1 MALSEAA
8 ALVPLIPSD
17 TTVVTALYPM
27 KSKMTLHKYIDL
39 MLRWWPE
46 LPQCRLVC
54 FVPPV
59 LKALVTAVLARRP
72 AGHTLVIPLPFEDL
86 AATGGKL
93 DRAIWRY
100 TAALDPEKGAAH
112 SPELY
117 AIWYEKKEF
126 VLRAAALNP
135 FQSEYFVW
143 CDAGIGR
150 RPAWLPLIQGFPVG
164 LRIPRGKMLC
174 LEVEPMRPEDF
185 EGWDGRAAAL
195 GPDFSARQAT
205 IGGGILA
212 SDRDGWERW
221 SRAYDAMLLRY
232 HMAGRFIGKDQNIM
246 AGLVAS
252 DPSLA
257 VVVSAPA
264 SMGSFDR
271 WFYLLFFLAGVS
283 LSLV

>member
-1 MALSEAA
+1 
-8 ALVPLIPSD
+8 
-17 TTVVTALYPM
+17 M

-39 MLRWWPE
+39 IVRWWPE
-46 LPQCRLVC
+46 LPQCRLVF

-59 LKALVTAVLARRP
+59 LKGLVTAALGRRP
-72 AGHTLVIPLPFEDL
+72 AGHTLVIPLPFEEL
-86 AATGGKL
+86 AAAGGKL
-93 DRAIWRY
+93 DRGIWRY
-100 TAALDPEKGAAH
+100 TAELDPETGGGH
-112 SPELY
+112 SPDLY

-150 RPAWLPLIQGFPVG
+150 KREWLPLIQGFPAA

-174 LEVEPMRPEDF
+174 LEVEPMRAEDF
-185 EGWDGRAAAL
+185 EGWGPAAGAL

-212 SDRDGWERW
+212 ADRTGWERW

-246 AGLVAS
+246 AGLVA
-252 DPSLA
+252 A
-257 VVVSAPA
+257 APIPL
-264 SMGSFDR
+264 DR
-271 WFYLLFFLAGVS
+271 V
-283 LSLV
+283 